1 MQGKRKRIAGATQ
14 TALGEG
20 CKAPDVLKAVIDA
33 LAIVSDKFK
42 NNETFVP
49 EMLIA
54 AKTMKK
60 ELNFSSRDSRR
71 MVLAVRGR

>member
-1 MQGKRKRIAGATQ
+1 M
-14 TALGEG
+14 
-20 CKAPDVLKAVIDA
+20 IDA
-33 LAIVSDKFK
+33 LANVSDKFK